1 MNSLSMNE
9 NIFFK
14 FIGSKWFSLVLGIVM
29 CALLPVTYG
38 NFMVVYDAGQIGQ
51 FWYIPAILLINII
64 TIIMAFY
71 KFTSNFVGNKQQDS
85 EEW

>member
-1 MNSLSMNE
+1 
-9 NIFFK
+9 
-14 FIGSKWFSLVLGIVM
+14 M